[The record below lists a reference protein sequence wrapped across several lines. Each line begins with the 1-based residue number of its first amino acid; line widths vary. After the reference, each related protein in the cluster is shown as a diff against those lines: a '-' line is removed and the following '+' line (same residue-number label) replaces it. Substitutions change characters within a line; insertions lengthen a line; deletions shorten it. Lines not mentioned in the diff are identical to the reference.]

1 MLLPHSSRRFV
12 AAFLGALFPS
22 HCTLCRESLPLDQK
36 GLCHSCEP
44 KVEELAI
51 PQCGLC
57 GAELP
62 AFSSKKRC
70 LECLRNKRSFSQGT
84 ARFRYTRDMSRLI
97 RRAKYGKR
105 FELWDHLIRKAHPWQ
120 TLDLGTVD
128 KKIDIISSIPMTK
141 PELFRREINA
151 SELLAKQLSGALDVP
166 YRKLLRKTRE
176 TAPQSSL
183 NRKGRK
189 MNLQGAFRVSKS
201 VSVEGK
207 TVLLVDDVFTTGSTL
222 GEAAKTL
229 KEAGAKKVQIA
240 ALARSGHYA
249 NS

>member
-22 HCTLCRESLPLDQK
+22 RCTLCRESLPLDQK
-36 GLCHSCEP
+36 GICHNCDH

-57 GAELP
+57 GAERP
-62 AFSSKKRC
+62 AFSSKTRC
-70 LECLRNKRSFSQGT
+70 LECQRNKRSFSKGT

-105 FELWDHLIRKAHPWQ
+105 FELWEHLIRKAHPWQ
-120 TLDLGTVD
+120 ALDLGTVD
-128 KKIDIISSIPMTK
+128 MISSIPMTK

-151 SELLAKQLSGALDVP
+151 SELLAKRLSGALEVP
-166 YRKLLRKTRE
+166 YQKLLRKTRE

-183 NRKGRK
+183 NRQGRK
-189 MNLQGAFRVSKS
+189 MNLQGAFRVNKGAS
-201 VSVEGK
+201 VKGK

-240 ALARSGHYA
+240 ALARSGYYA